1 MKLIN
6 SGITI
11 DVNPN
16 EAQRYLSAGYV
27 EVKESVEMPA
37 EPQPEPSLKGGRP
50 EVVEAPKARKL
61 AKKKG

>member
-37 EPQPEPSLKGGRP
+37 PAQPESEAVTEPKVRKSAKRKG
-50 EVVEAPKARKL
+50 
-61 AKKKG
+61 